1 MYDNKTVII
10 FKTCYYFEMVASRK
24 ELTSRSLL
32 GSKVTVFHVHIA
44 LNLPTTNLISPESQ
58 PDQGQTENTPACKI
72 ENILHRFWGAAYE

>member
-1 MYDNKTVII
+1 
-10 FKTCYYFEMVASRK
+10 MVASRK

-58 PDQGQTENTPACKI
+58 PDQG
-72 ENILHRFWGAAYE
+72 